1 MISAFVAIS
10 KMPERGQATL
20 EICVDTPGD
29 FDLAL
34 AAGVDRIEL
43 CSALGLGGLTPTP
56 GLIRHAA
63 SSPVPVYAMIRP
75 RAGNFC
81 FSNSEVDVMM
91 DEIQHVRDA
100 GLAGVVLGA
109 SDGHGAL
116 DEPVLSVLCQAA
128 QGLGQTLH
136 RVVDTITDPVTAVL
150 TAQKLGF
157 ERILT
162 SGGAPKAI
170 EGQAVIGRMIETAS
184 NDIEIMA
191 GSGVLGAVV
200 PDLWAV
206 GVRSFHGSCS
216 QVLDSNGTRAIDVQ
230 ALAQL
235 QEAIRQAARAS
246 DH

>member
-150 TAQKLGF
+150 TAQDRKSTRLN
-157 ERILT
+157 
-162 SGGAPKAI
+162 SSHSS
-170 EGQAVIGRMIETAS
+170 VSRMPSSA
-184 NDIEIMA
+184 
-191 GSGVLGAVV
+191 
-200 PDLWAV
+200 
-206 GVRSFHGSCS
+206 
-216 QVLDSNGTRAIDVQ
+216 
-230 ALAQL
+230 
-235 QEAIRQAARAS
+235 
-246 DH
+246 